1 MPEDEVGAETQFVA
15 AMTMA
20 YSDLHEAS
28 LCFEIAARLG
38 YMPADGKALRL
49 IRRDL
54 EKARRMLHACLM
66 HIDTIERTALD
77 LEEDEPDL
85 P

>member
-1 MPEDEVGAETQFVA
+1 MPDDERGVETQFVA
-15 AMTMA
+15 AMTMG

-28 LCFEIAARLG
+28 LCFEIAAKLG
-38 YMPADGKALRL
+38 YMPRNRKTLRM

-54 EKARRMLHACLM
+54 EKTRRMLHTCLM
-66 HIDTIERTALD
+66 HIDTIERSALGV
-77 LEEDEPDL
+77 EEDEPDL

>member
-1 MPEDEVGAETQFVA
+1 MPDERGVEPQFVA
-15 AMTMA
+15 AMTMG

-28 LCFEIAARLG
+28 LCFELAAKLG
-38 YMPADGKALRL
+38 YMPADPKVLRM

-54 EKARRMLHACLM
+54 EKTRRMLHQCLM
-66 HIDTIERTALD
+66 HIDTVERTALD
-77 LEEDEPDL
+77 LDEDDPDL